1 MLISL
6 LGGAVSPVSGV
17 DAAFDGLIDEIEAPD
32 SDASLFAE

>member
-17 DAAFDGLIDEIEAPD
+17 DVAFDGLVDELEAPD
-32 SDASLFAE
+32 PDASLLAE